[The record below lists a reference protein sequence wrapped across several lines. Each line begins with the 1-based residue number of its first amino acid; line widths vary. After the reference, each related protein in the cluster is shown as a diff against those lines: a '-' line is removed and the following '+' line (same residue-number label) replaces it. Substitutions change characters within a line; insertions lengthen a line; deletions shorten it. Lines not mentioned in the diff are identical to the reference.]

1 MITDALKP
9 HHSSSTIDFFAKIVN
24 GFWQK
29 KKKKMA
35 IGKIISTH
43 LFLFRFLLE
52 VFVHNHY
59 NEIFSYLKDIFNER
73 KKPQYKLIPS
83 RQLPAQ
89 S

>member
-1 MITDALKP
+1 
-9 HHSSSTIDFFAKIVN
+9 
-24 GFWQK
+24 
-29 KKKKMA
+29 MA

-43 LFLFRFLLE
+43 LFLFRFLLGE

-59 NEIFSYLKDIFNER
+59 NEIFSYLKDIFNEW
-73 KKPQYKLIPS
+73 KKPQSKLIPS